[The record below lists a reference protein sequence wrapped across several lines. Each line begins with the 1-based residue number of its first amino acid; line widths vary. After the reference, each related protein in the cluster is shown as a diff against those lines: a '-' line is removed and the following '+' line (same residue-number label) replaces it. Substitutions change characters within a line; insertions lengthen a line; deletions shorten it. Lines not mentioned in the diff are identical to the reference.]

1 MGDSRM
7 GQAVVGLEERLGM
20 LILGHFARSRKT
32 CATVFL
38 VSLSLS
44 GVTSLN
50 AHLIMHQPCDLVND

>member
-1 MGDSRM
+1 MGDDRM
-7 GQAVVGLEERLGM
+7 GQAVVGLEERLEM
-20 LILGHFARSRKT
+20 SILGHFARWRKT

-50 AHLIMHQPCDLVND
+50 AI